1 MQDWLA
7 TLAATS
13 SAPPGPTLAEAIGS
27 VPLPHLRRWHTGL
40 VRDLRCPVVVGREQ
54 EWQELRRALDRLPDG
69 HGATLVVAGEAGVG
83 KSRLLWE
90 VATEGVRRG
99 AQVLTG
105 RAVERDS
112 PHPFRPIAEA
122 LFSHLRKS
130 GPPQVRE
137 LTPFLPI
144 LGRLVPQW
152 RLPGES
158 PGEESL
164 VVLGEAVVR
173 LLAALGDGPGC
184 VLLLED
190 LHWADAETVEVVEYL
205 ADNIAEEPVLCVIS
219 LRDEEPSRALSC
231 AYDLAARRSATM
243 VSLRRLS
250 DEEVVSVVEGC
261 LRTPAIPRQLAEVV
275 VARAD
280 GLPFLVEELL
290 VAMVQAHELER
301 TADGWV
307 LDRSPGLTVPATFA
321 ETVWRRLASRPGVG
335 DLLVAAALQGRSFDW
350 RLLAN
355 MSDQDEA
362 TVVDRLRRAVDAQL
376 LSVEAADPGPRF
388 RFRHALTREAI
399 LAELL
404 PPERA
409 TLAAR
414 GLRAVEAAHPGLPG
428 EWCELA
434 AELAEQAGEPS
445 RAAVLHLESG
455 RRAFGSAA
463 LTSSEANLERARRL
477 VGDNR
482 QLAVEIDEALCEVL
496 VKAGNAERVREVGQ
510 RLLSRL
516 AALAAP
522 PTRRAQVH
530 LWLARTAIVSADWA
544 CALDQLHHARELAA
558 NGGVAASEFDILA
571 AQVALGEGRLDDAV
585 TLAGRALTSAESAGR
600 YELACEAL
608 AVLGQ
613 RERLRDL
620 TSAARAFSAA
630 LALAEQHGLTLWRVR
645 ALHELGTIDLLGGG
659 PLDRLAQARK
669 AALDAGALATAAT
682 ASLQMAAWFINH
694 AEPEGTLDAGRSCAA
709 EARRLRLPLVEGL
722 GFALQ
727 AVAHALLDQRA
738 EMEVAIDQAVASSG
752 GHPEV
757 RGVALLM
764 AQALLWVVRE
774 DRARALRELD
784 AGMELLRGTPVTA
797 PGRGLWALVHALD
810 VGDGEAAVAEVEAS
824 GLTTYWLIRGWVGHA
839 RAVTLGRQGRTA
851 EAEEAFI
858 RADADLAP
866 CDWFRHHARRLVAEA
881 AIADGWGNPT
891 RWLAEALAFFD
902 PSGPPAVASACRS
915 LLRQAGAPVPRR
927 RRPAP
932 DLPARM
938 ATLGVTPREAEVLAF
953 LAEGRSTRE
962 IAARLYVS
970 PKTVERHIAN
980 LAAKVGVG
988 GRSELVAYAA
998 RHRVGAG

>member
-1 MQDWLA
+1 MI
-7 TLAATS
+7 
-13 SAPPGPTLAEAIGS
+13 SARLS
-27 VPLPHLRRWHTGL
+27 NLPRWHTGL
-40 VRDLRCPVVVGREQ
+40 VRDLRCPVVVGRDS

-90 VATEGVRRG
+90 VANEGGRRG

-105 RAVERDS
+105 RAVARDS
-112 PHPFRPIAEA
+112 PHPFRPVAEA
-122 LFSHLRKS
+122 LFSHLRTS

-144 LGRLVPQW
+144 LGRLIPQW
-152 RLPGES
+152 RVPGES

-164 VVLGEAVVR
+164 VVLGEAVLR

-205 ADNIAEEPVLCVIS
+205 ADNVAGEPVLCVIS
-219 LRDEEPSRALSC
+219 LRDEEPSRALSS

-243 VSLRRLS
+243 VPLRRLS
-250 DEEVVSVVEGC
+250 DEEVVSVAEGC
-261 LRTPAIPRQLAEVV
+261 LHTPVIPRGLAEVL

-290 VAMVQAHELER
+290 AGMIQAHELER

-307 LDRSPGLTVPATFA
+307 LDRSPGLTIPATFA
-321 ETVWRRLASRPGVG
+321 ETVWRRLASRPDVR

-350 RLLAN
+350 RLLADV
-355 MSDQDEA
+355 SGQDEA
-362 TVVDRLRRAVDAQL
+362 TVADGLRRAVDAQL

-409 TLAAR
+409 TLAAH

-445 RAAVLHLESG
+445 RAARLHLESG
-455 RRAFGSAA
+455 RRAFDRAA
-463 LTSSEANLERARRL
+463 LTSSEANLERAVRL
-477 VGDNR
+477 VGDNPP
-482 QLAVEIDEALCEVL
+482 LAVEIDEALCEVL
-496 VKAGNAERVREVGQ
+496 VKAGNAERVGEVGQ

-516 AALAAP
+516 AALEAP

-544 CALDQLHHARELAA
+544 GALDQLHRARELAA
-558 NGGVAASEFDILA
+558 SGGVAASEFEILA

-585 TLAGRALTSAESAGR
+585 TLAARALTSAESGGR
-600 YELACEAL
+600 FELACEAL

-709 EARRLRLPLVEGL
+709 EARRLRLPLIEGL

-727 AVAHALLDQRA
+727 AAAHALLGQRA
-738 EMEVAIDQAVASSG
+738 EMEVAIDQAVDSSG
-752 GHPEV
+752 GHAEV

-764 AQALLWVVRE
+764 AKALLWVVRE

-797 PGRGLWALVHALD
+797 PARGLWALVHALD

-824 GLTTYWLIRGWVGHA
+824 GLTTYWLIGGWVGHA
-839 RAVTLGRQGRTA
+839 RAVTLGRQGRTVEA
-851 EAEEAFI
+851 EAAFI

-881 AIADGWGNPT
+881 AIADGWGDPT

-932 DLPARM
+932 DLPARV
-938 ATLGVTPREAEVLAF
+938 ATLGVTAREAEVLAF
-953 LAEGRSTRE
+953 LAEGLPTRE

-980 LAAKVGVG
+980 LTVKVGVG

-998 RHRVGAG
+998 RHHVGAG

>member
-1 MQDWLA
+1 M
-7 TLAATS
+7 
-13 SAPPGPTLAEAIGS
+13 
-27 VPLPHLRRWHTGL
+27 
-40 VRDLRCPVVVGREQ
+40 
-54 EWQELRRALDRLPDG
+54 
-69 HGATLVVAGEAGVG
+69 VAGEAGVG
-83 KSRLLWE
+83 KSRLLRE

-112 PHPFRPIAEA
+112 PSPFRPLAEA

-130 GPPQVRE
+130 GPPQVPE

-144 LGRLVPQW
+144 LGRLIPQW
-152 RLPGES
+152 RVPGES

-164 VVLGEAVVR
+164 VVLGEAVLR

-205 ADNIAEEPVLCVIS
+205 ADNIAKEPVLCVIS

-231 AYDLAARRSATM
+231 AHDLAARRSSTM
-243 VSLRRLS
+243 VSLRTLS
-250 DEEVVSVVEGC
+250 DEEVVSVVERC
-261 LRTPAIPRQLAEVV
+261 LHAPVVPREVAEVV

-290 VAMVQAHELER
+290 AAMVQAHELGR
-301 TADGWV
+301 TEEGWV
-307 LDRSPGLTVPATFA
+307 LDRAPGVTIPATFA
-321 ETVWRRLASRPGVG
+321 ETVRRRLASRPGVR

-350 RLLAN
+350 RLLAD
-355 MSDQDEA
+355 MSGQDET

-376 LSVEAADPGPRF
+376 LSVEEALDPGPSF

-399 LAELL
+399 LGELL
-404 PPERA
+404 PPERSA
-409 TLAAR
+409 LAAR

-445 RAAVLHLESG
+445 RAAGLYLESG
-455 RRAFGSAA
+455 RRAFGNAA

-496 VKAGNAERVREVGQ
+496 VKAGNAERVGEVGQ
-510 RLLSRL
+510 RLLSLL

-522 PTRRAQVH
+522 PTRMAQVH

-544 CALDQLHHARELAA
+544 YALDQLHHAQELAA
-558 NGGVAASEFDILA
+558 SGGVSASEFEVLN

-585 TLAGRALTSAESAGR
+585 ILAGRALTSAESSGR
-600 YELACEAL
+600 YELACEAF

-645 ALHELGTIDLLGGG
+645 ALHELGTLDLLGGG

-669 AALDAGALATAAT
+669 AALGAGALATAAT

-694 AEPEGTLDAGRSCAA
+694 AEPQGTLEAGRSCAA

-727 AVAHALLDQRA
+727 AVAHALLDQQA
-738 EMEVAIDQAVASSG
+738 EMEAAIEQAVASSG

-757 RGVALLM
+757 RGVTLLM

-839 RAVTLGRQGRTA
+839 RAVTLGRQGRTV
-851 EAEEAFI
+851 EAEDAFI

-866 CDWFRHHARRLVAEA
+866 CDWYRHHARRLVAEA

-927 RRPAP
+927 RRPVP
-932 DLPARM
+932 ELPARV

-953 LAEGRSTRE
+953 LAEGRSTRD

-970 PKTVERHIAN
+970 PKTVERHISN
-980 LAAKVGVG
+980 LAVKVGVG